1 MNSLNMVLMRLFI
14 LIQATTIMHS
24 SSSPVLHLIK
34 EALRNAHQVQLHFA
48 VEVRRVVRECS
59 ELAKA
64 NRRRSADSVVW

>member
-14 LIQATTIMHS
+14 LIQATTIMH

-48 VEVRRVVRECS
+48 VEVRRVGRECS